1 MYLPPGMNA
10 VVQHKLNPQAYRD
23 LVLSAKR
30 FDSATDGY
38 KNGFVDHIYPEEEI
52 LSKTIELGLK
62 LSNYGVDKLNHKKI
76 KKEAN
81 KNAINACLN
90 L

>member
-1 MYLPPGMNA
+1 
-10 VVQHKLNPQAYRD
+10 
-23 LVLSAKR
+23 
-30 FDSATDGY
+30 
-38 KNGFVDHIYPEEEI
+38 VDHIYPEEDI

-76 KKEAN
+76 KEEAN